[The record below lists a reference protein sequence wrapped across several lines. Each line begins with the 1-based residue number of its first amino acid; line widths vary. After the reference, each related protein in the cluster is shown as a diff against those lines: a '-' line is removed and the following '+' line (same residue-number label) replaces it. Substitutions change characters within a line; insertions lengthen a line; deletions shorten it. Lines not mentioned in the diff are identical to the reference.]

1 MFSKNDFAIALAS
14 TGLFNVSSALSGL
27 LDTQV
32 ICSKQLKN
40 GVYFVQY
47 KIDGKTCQTFIG
59 YKALIRAKMQK
70 TVEASKTVQFTWASL
85 EKAITNKGH
94 VCSLT
99 GCNCEAQRFTPGSL
113 PTIAGL
119 SVCKHMVSYA
129 RAYHGVMS
137 VKEFRQVLEAIV

>member
-14 TGLFNVSSALSGL
+14 TGLLGIH
-27 LDTQV
+27 V
-32 ICSKQLKN
+32 IRSKQLKH

-70 TVEASKTVQFTWASL
+70 TVEASKTVQFQWATL
-85 EKAITNKGH
+85 EQAITSTGH

-99 GCNCEAQRFTPGSL
+99 GCNCEVQRFTPGSL

-137 VKEFRQVLEAIV
+137 VKEFKQVLEAIV